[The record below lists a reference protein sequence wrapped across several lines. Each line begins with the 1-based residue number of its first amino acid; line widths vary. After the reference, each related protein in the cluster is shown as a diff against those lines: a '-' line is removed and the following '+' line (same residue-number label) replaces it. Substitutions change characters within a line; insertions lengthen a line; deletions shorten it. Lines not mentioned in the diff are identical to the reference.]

1 MKTFNRASLPEEIR
15 YNGKVYKYAAKQGTR
30 SIRVLVMATRLRGR
44 LDLHGKPYQPNEFFF
59 DPDNQN
65 T

>member
-1 MKTFNRASLPEEIR
+1 MKTFNRAHLPEKIK
-15 YNGKVYKYAAKQGTR
+15 YNKKEYKRVTDRGPR
-30 SIRVLVMATRLRGR
+30 SIRVLVMHTRLRGM
-44 LDLHGKPYQPNEFFF
+44 LDLHGKPYQPSEFFF